1 MSTRPDLQV
10 SPETAQ
16 RIVDCAVA
24 GRTVATI
31 SNIHG
36 GDIAAI
42 CKIEFEGSKPSLVL
56 KVYPDSLHW
65 KMRKELAVSTL
76 IQDRLSVPTPRVL
89 FADDSKKLLGLNFI
103 LMTEL
108 EGSNLCRIEPTLTPD
123 QLVSA
128 YVQIGQLLREFH
140 RIPMEAF
147 GYIGPNGIWTA
158 HATNYAYISFQFGQK
173 LEEFADRGGATSLA
187 RRVEVH
193 AADRMG
199 LLLECTQ
206 PVLCHND
213 LHAGNL
219 LAAIAQGTVRLSGVL
234 DFEGALAGDPLMDVA
249 KALYYVNEQARSA
262 LLEGYGE
269 MGRRQPSQTLDLY
282 HLYFVLELWCWMAQI
297 GNNKALDRL
306 ALDLERLSTASTR
319 TNICWPSLAIRE
331 TAT

>member
-1 MSTRPDLQV
+1 MSLLSFLASPGCLSSPAIPASSTRAKPQMYARLDMIWGCTTSWRGAYSGPATAFV
-10 SPETAQ
+10 SL
-16 RIVDCAVA
+16 RSC
-24 GRTVATI
+24 TVATI
-31 SNIHG
+31 AHIHG

-65 KMRKELAVSTL
+65 KMRKEVAVSTL

-89 FADDSKKLLGLNFI
+89 FADDSKKLLSLNFI

-158 HATNYAYISFQFGQK
+158 HATNYAYISCQFDRK
-173 LEEFADRGGATSLA
+173 LQEFADRGGAISLA

-199 LLLECTQ
+199 LLHECTQ

-213 LHAGNL
+213 LHAGGAGSR
-219 LAAIAQGTVRLSGVL
+219 AALRRLG
-234 DFEGALAGDPLMDVA
+234 F
-249 KALYYVNEQARSA
+249 
-262 LLEGYGE
+262 
-269 MGRRQPSQTLDLY
+269 
-282 HLYFVLELWCWMAQI
+282 
-297 GNNKALDRL
+297 
-306 ALDLERLSTASTR
+306 
-319 TNICWPSLAIRE
+319 
-331 TAT
+331 

>member
-1 MSTRPDLQV
+1 
-10 SPETAQ
+10 
-16 RIVDCAVA
+16 
-24 GRTVATI
+24 
-31 SNIHG
+31 
-36 GDIAAI
+36 
-42 CKIEFEGSKPSLVL
+42 
-56 KVYPDSLHW
+56 
-65 KMRKELAVSTL
+65 MRKEVAVSTL

-249 KALYYVNEQARSA
+249 KALYYVDEQGKSA

-269 MGRRQPSQTLDLY
+269 MRRWQPSQTLDLY
-282 HLYFVLELWCWMAQI
+282 RLYFVLEL
-297 GNNKALDRL
+297 
-306 ALDLERLSTASTR
+306 
-319 TNICWPSLAIRE
+319 
-331 TAT
+331 

>member
-1 MSTRPDLQV
+1 
-10 SPETAQ
+10 
-16 RIVDCAVA
+16 
-24 GRTVATI
+24 
-31 SNIHG
+31 
-36 GDIAAI
+36 
-42 CKIEFEGSKPSLVL
+42 
-56 KVYPDSLHW
+56 
-65 KMRKELAVSTL
+65 MRKEVAVSTL

-89 FADDSKKLLGLNFI
+89 FADDSKKLLSLNFI

-108 EGSNLCRIEPTLTPD
+108 EGSILRRIEPTLTPE

-140 RIPMEAF
+140 RTPMEAF

-158 HATNYAYISFQFGQK
+158 HATNYAYISCQFDRK
-173 LEEFADRGGATSLA
+173 LQEFADRGGAISLA

-199 LLLECTQ
+199 LLHECTQ

-219 LAAIAQGTVRLSGVL
+219 LAEVAQGAVRLSGVL

-269 MGRRQPSQTLDLY
+269 MGRRQPSQTLDFY

-297 GNNKALDRL
+297 GNNKALEKL
-306 ALDLERLSTASTR
+306 ALDLERLSAV
-319 TNICWPSLAIRE
+319 
-331 TAT
+331 